1 LRKARVTVLQNGVL
15 VQDNAEIEGITGYE
29 PLKYAVVP
37 EKLPL
42 RLQDHSVRYRNIWV
56 RELAEGQ

>member
-1 LRKARVTVLQNGVL
+1 MTVLQNGVL
-15 VQDNAEIEGITGYE
+15 VQDNVEIEGVTGYE

-42 RLQDHSVRYRNIWV
+42 RLQDHGHPVRYRSIWV
-56 RELAEGQ
+56 RELGERQ